1 MLRLG
6 IIGTN
11 WITAQF
17 VAAARETGEYSL
29 TAIYSRRE
37 ETAQKFADE
46 TRANAELFTDLTAFF
61 ASPAFDV
68 VYIASP
74 NSLHAAQAVQALNAG
89 KNVIVEKPM
98 VTNIKQM
105 AGIDA
110 ALKANP
116 HLFIFEAARHI
127 YEDNFQRV
135 SKFTHT
141 HPISGATL
149 TYMKYSSKYDAFLSG
164 KNPNVFTTTFDGGA
178 LEDLGVYLVYA
189 AISWFGVPDKANYS
203 PQILR
208 TGVDGSGV
216 MHFDYPDFSVN
227 LITGKTTQSYLP
239 SEIYTGR
246 DTLTI
251 DAPESIQRIDYTTSE
266 DTVDLAGAQDQNPMI
281 REAAYF
287 AKAINTGD
295 TTARDEKLLLARRVH
310 TVMTQIRTDAGI
322 AFPTDQD

>member
-1 MLRLG
+1 MLRLA

-17 VAAARETGEYSL
+17 VAAARETGEYEL

-46 TRANAELFTDLTAFF
+46 TRSDAQLFTDLDTFF
-61 ASPAFDV
+61 QSPAFDV

-74 NSLHAAQAVQALNAG
+74 NSLHAEQAAAALRAG
-89 KNVIVEKPM
+89 KHVIVEKPM
-98 VTNIKQM
+98 VTNINQM
-105 AGIDA
+105 AAIKA
-110 ALKANP
+110 ALKDRP
-116 HLFIFEAARHI
+116 DLFIFEAARHL
-127 YEDNFQRV
+127 YEPNFQKV
-135 SKFTHT
+135 SEFTHT

-149 TYMKYSSKYDAFLSG
+149 TYMKYSSKYDAFLAG
-164 KNPNVFTTTFDGGA
+164 KDPNVFTTKFAGGA

-189 AISWFGVPDKANYS
+189 AISWFGVPEKANYS

-208 TGVDGSGV
+208 TGIDGSGV
-216 MHFDYPDFSVN
+216 LHLDYPDYAVN

-251 DAPESIQRIDYTTSE
+251 DAPESIQRIDYTTAES
-266 DTVDLAGAQDQNPMI
+266 TVDLAGEQDANPMI

-287 AKAINTGD
+287 ANAINTDD
-295 TTARDEKLLLARRVH
+295 TAARDEKLLLATQVH
-310 TVMTQIRTDAGI
+310 TLMTQVRTASGIRFAAD
-322 AFPTDQD
+322 

>member
-11 WITAQF
+11 WITSQF
-17 VAAARETGEYSL
+17 VEAARSTGEYEL
-29 TAIYSRRE
+29 TAVYSRRE
-37 ETAQKFADE
+37 ETAKKFADDN
-46 TRANAELFTDLTAFF
+46 RSDARLFTDLDEFF
-61 ASPAFDV
+61 AAPDFDV

-74 NSLHAAQAVQALNAG
+74 NSMHAQQATQALNAG

-98 VTNIKQM
+98 VTNINQM
-105 AGIDA
+105 AGIDT
-110 ALKANP
+110 ALKNHP
-116 HLFIFEAARHI
+116 ELFIFEAARHI

-135 SKFTHT
+135 SDFTHT

-149 TYMKYSSKYDAFLSG
+149 TYMKYSSRYDAFLAG
-164 KNPNVFTTTFDGGA
+164 KDPNVFTTKFGGGA

-189 AISWFGVPDKANYS
+189 AISWFGVPVKANYS

-216 MHFDYPDFSVN
+216 LHLDYPDFAVN
-227 LITGKTTQSYLP
+227 LVTGKTTQSYLP
-239 SEIYTGR
+239 SEIYSGR

-251 DAPESIQRIDYTTSE
+251 DAPESIQRIDYTTG
-266 DTVDLAGAQDQNPMI
+266 DGTADLAGKQDKNPMV

-295 TTARDEKLLLARRVH
+295 TVARDSKLLLAKKVH
-310 TVMTQIRTDAGI
+310 TLMTQVRKDAGI
-322 AFPTDQD
+322 DFAND

>member
-46 TRANAELFTDLTAFF
+46 TRANAELFTNLTAFF

-178 LEDLGVYLVYA
+178 WKTSVSTWSTRRFPGLA
-189 AISWFGVPDKANYS
+189 C
-203 PQILR
+203 R
-208 TGVDGSGV
+208 TRPTTVRRFCAPGLTAPGSCT
-216 MHFDYPDFSVN
+216 S
-227 LITGKTTQSYLP
+227 TTRTFP
-239 SEIYTGR
+239 ST
-246 DTLTI
+246 
-251 DAPESIQRIDYTTSE
+251 
-266 DTVDLAGAQDQNPMI
+266 
-281 REAAYF
+281 
-287 AKAINTGD
+287 
-295 TTARDEKLLLARRVH
+295 
-310 TVMTQIRTDAGI
+310 
-322 AFPTDQD
+322 